1 MVIITLN
8 FPSSTQLPFPSTHLP
23 FPSTQLPFLSTQ
35 LPFPTILVFQPD
47 RITNLRLLWLSF
59 RKLHFSGFIGVSG
72 S

>member
-47 RITNLRLLWLSF
+47 RITNLRLL
-59 RKLHFSGFIGVSG
+59 
-72 S
+72 